1 MAKEPNRCKNIKI
14 VILVLLILGTAAW
27 PAGAIDTGIITG
39 TVTNSYT
46 GAVIPGATVTVGSIT
61 TTTDNSGSY
70 TVEVASGTYTVTAS
84 ANGYNTGSINIA
96 VATGTTVPGNLAL
109 TPVSAPPGKITGTVT
124 DAVSRAAIP
133 GTSVTAG
140 GITATTDFSGTYT
153 IELAAGTY
161 TVTAIAGGYNSS
173 STDVTVTPGATATA
187 YFTLTPVTTSST
199 GKITGT
205 VTDSYSG
212 AAISGATVTA
222 GGITAIT
229 DSSGSYAIEA
239 AAGTYTVTAS
249 ADGYNAG
256 STGVTVT
263 PGTTAFGNLALTPV
277 SAPLGK
283 ITGTVTDA
291 NSRAAIPGAT
301 VTAGSITATTDY
313 AGNYIIETAAGTY
326 TVTAS
331 ATGYNSSSTSVT
343 VTPGATATAYLSLT
357 PASTTETPTA
367 PTLGVPSETP
377 TATGTGESSGFGIFE
392 AIAVLVLLLVVTR
405 KRKV

>member
-1 MAKEPNRCKNIKI
+1 MNKEPNSFKNIKT
-14 VILVLLILGTAAW
+14 VIFVLVLLGSAVW
-27 PAGAIDTGIITG
+27 PANAIDTGIITG

-46 GAVIPGATVTVGSIT
+46 GAAIPGATVTVGSIT

-84 ANGYNTGSINIA
+84 ADGYNAGSINLA
-96 VATGTTVPGNLAL
+96 VATGTTVSGNLAL

-124 DAVSRAAIP
+124 DSVSRAAIP
-133 GTSVTAG
+133 GATVTAG
-140 GITATTDFSGTYT
+140 GITATTDFSGSYA
-153 IELAAGTY
+153 IEISSGTY

-229 DSSGSYAIEA
+229 DSSGSYTIEIA
-239 AAGTYTVTAS
+239 GGTYTLRAS
-249 ADGYNAG
+249 ADGYIAG
-256 STGVTVT
+256 SIGVAVI
-263 PGTTAFGNLALTPV
+263 PGTTASGNLALTPV
-277 SAPLGK
+277 SAPPGK
-283 ITGTVTDA
+283 ITGTVTDS
-291 NSRAAIPGAT
+291 NSGAAISGAT
-301 VTAGSITATTDY
+301 VTAGSITATTDFS
-313 AGNYIIETAAGTY
+313 GNYIIETASGTY

-331 ATGYNSSSTSVT
+331 ANGYNTSSTSVT
-343 VTPGATATAYLSLT
+343 VTPGATATAYLALT

-377 TATGTGESSGFGIFE
+377 TTTGTEESPGFGIFE
-392 AIAVLVLLLVVTR
+392 SILVLVLLLLGTR
-405 KRKV
+405 RLKV

>member
-1 MAKEPNRCKNIKI
+1 MTKESNSFKNIKI
-14 VILVLLILGTAAW
+14 VILVLLLSGAAVW
-27 PAGAIDTGIITG
+27 PASAIDTGIITG
-39 TVTNSYT
+39 TVTDSYT

-70 TVEVASGTYTVTAS
+70 TVEVASGTYTITAG

-133 GTSVTAG
+133 GASVTAG

-187 YFTLTPVTTSST
+187 YFTLTPVTSSI

-229 DSSGSYAIEA
+229 DSSGSYTIEA

-249 ADGYNAG
+249 ADGYNSG
-256 STGVTVT
+256 STDVTVT

-301 VTAGSITATTDY
+301 VTAGSVTATTDY
-313 AGNYIIETAAGTY
+313 AGNYIIETDAGTY

-331 ATGYNSSSTSVT
+331 ATGYNTSSTSVT
-343 VTPGATATAYLSLT
+343 VTPGATATAYLPLT
-357 PASTTETPTA
+357 PALTTETPTA

-377 TATGTGESSGFGIFE
+377 TATGTGESPGFGIFE